1 MKKAIFIIAL
11 LVLTFSANAAER
23 SEAAMRA
30 IAAAKL
36 SYTREVKGMLGGTKS
51 QMELLCVS
59 NEKAFSV
66 FTPESGN
73 GFVIVAKSDKME
85 PVIGYGA
92 GHFDADNIPSGL
104 KWYLD
109 EVSRELEAAEQRG
122 IRHAPR
128 RAIAT
133 YTPVENFVTTQWS
146 QEFPYDRKTPNNWPS
161 GCVATALA
169 QCMNYCQWPA
179 SASFTGTYY
188 ITTKRGTQEKTERK
202 TEDVSTTY
210 TWPYKDTY
218 K

>member
-1 MKKAIFIIAL
+1 M
-11 LVLTFSANAAER
+11 TFSANAAER

-104 KWYLD
+104 KWYLADID
-109 EVSRELEAAEQRG
+109 EEANEMFDRLVMQFAKQEGVTEQLKADNQLLWVKQMNNIRNRAEEIVNNG
-122 IRHAPR
+122 I
-128 RAIAT
+128 I
-133 YTPVENFVTTQWS
+133 YQ
-146 QEFPYDRKTPNNWPS
+146 
-161 GCVATALA
+161 
-169 QCMNYCQWPA
+169 
-179 SASFTGTYY
+179 
-188 ITTKRGTQEKTERK
+188 
-202 TEDVSTTY
+202 
-210 TWPYKDTY
+210 
-218 K
+218 

>member
-36 SYTREVKGMLGGTKS
+36 SNTREVKGMLGGTKS

-109 EVSRELEAAEQRG
+109 EVSRELEASEQRK
-122 IRHAPR
+122 
-128 RAIAT
+128 
-133 YTPVENFVTTQWS
+133 
-146 QEFPYDRKTPNNWPS
+146 KT
-161 GCVATALA
+161 
-169 QCMNYCQWPA
+169 M
-179 SASFTGTYY
+179 
-188 ITTKRGTQEKTERK
+188 
-202 TEDVSTTY
+202 
-210 TWPYKDTY
+210 
-218 K
+218 